1 MHQRQPVP
9 TGPPVGLTIAGS
21 DSGGGAGIQADI
33 QTMAAH
39 DVFATSAVTS
49 VTAQHTR
56 GVTAST
62 VLDPAAVTAQLDAVF
77 DDFAVRAAKTGMLGT
92 EPVVQAVADRLAETE
107 VPVVVDPVMVATSG
121 DRLLSE
127 GAEAA
132 YEALISEA
140 ALVTPN
146 TDEAAVLTG
155 IEPTDEAS
163 AREAGTALLEL
174 GAGAALVTG
183 GHLPGDDIVDVLVT
197 REGVE
202 TIQHS
207 RIAGAATHGS
217 GCTLSAAVTANLARG
232 FEMETAVREA
242 ISFVERALRYYQ
254 NVGEGPGAVHHM
266 VEVRNGAAAGA
277 TLQAVASVVDDLVAA
292 DVSALVPEVGMNVV
306 GALPF
311 AETTD
316 EVAAVDGRI
325 TRLHGGVRPNGGVR
339 FGASSH
345 VARFLLAAREE
356 ATDLRFAANCRLD
369 DDVETALE
377 RLDWR
382 VAAYDRDAQPD
393 PDEEGN
399 TMQWGARQVFGTAGE
414 DDRPVAVLDHGALG
428 KEPMCKVV
436 APTPETLVDR
446 VLGLHDALDE

>member
-1 MHQRQPVP
+1 MNQRQPVP
-9 TGPPVGLTIAGS
+9 TGYPVGLTIAGS

-62 VLDPAAVTAQLDAVF
+62 VLDPADVTAQLDAVF
-77 DDFAVRAAKTGMLGT
+77 DDFAVGAAKTGMLGT
-92 EPVVQAVADRLAETE
+92 EPVVRAVADRLADTD

-127 GAEAA
+127 GAEVA
-132 YEALISEA
+132 YEELVQSA
-140 ALVTPN
+140 AVVTPN

-155 IEPTDEAS
+155 IDPTDEQT
-163 AREAGTALLEL
+163 ARDAGEALVDM
-174 GAGAALVTG
+174 GADAALVTG
-183 GHLPGDDIVDVLVT
+183 GHLETDGTLDVLVT
-197 REGVE
+197 EDGVA
-202 TIQHS
+202 TIRHG
-207 RIAGAATHGS
+207 RIRDAATHGS
-217 GCTLSAAVTANLARG
+217 GCTLSAAITANLARG
-232 FEMETAVREA
+232 TDTESAVRDA
-242 ISFVERALRYYQ
+242 ISFVERAIRYYLD
-254 NVGEGPGAVHHM
+254 VGEGAGAVHHM
-266 VEVRNGAAAGA
+266 VGVRNEAAARE
-277 TLQAVASVVDDLVAA
+277 TLSAVEAVVDELVAA
-292 DVSALVPEVGMNVV
+292 DASALVPEVGMNVV

-345 VARFLLAAREE
+345 VARFLLAARE
-356 ATDLRFAANCRLD
+356 AAPALRFAVNCRLG
-369 DDVETALE
+369 DDVETALDA
-377 RLDWR
+377 LDWPT
-382 VAAYDRDAQPD
+382 AAYDRDAQPA
-393 PDEEGN
+393 PDVEGS
-399 TMQWGARQVFGTAGE
+399 TMQWGARQAFGG
-414 DDRPVAVLDHGALG
+414 DGPQPVAVLDHGAHG

-436 APTPETLVDR
+436 AESPAELRER
-446 VLGLHDALDE
+446 VLALADTIDRE